1 MNFVKLKTS
10 ISIIHESTRFFEKF
24 FFVKCLDHWERKLN
38 ILLLITRFKGPLDFK
53 GGHFE
58 MKIRQG
64 EKKIH
69 VNFGGSFSK
78 N

>member
-1 MNFVKLKTS
+1 M
-10 ISIIHESTRFFEKF
+10 
-24 FFVKCLDHWERKLN
+24 
-38 ILLLITRFKGPLDFK
+38 TRFKGGLDFK

-64 EKKIH
+64 EKKLAPI
-69 VNFGGSFSK
+69 SKLAFSK